1 MLIFLGRWLK
11 GLILGWLMAFIF
23 FLIKRAMKRA
33 FGNVAD
39 FDQQAQ
45 QDQRTGQAHR
55 PPHSADII
63 ETLWDGM
70 STSQLV
76 ASYGQPDQKYREN
89 QTREIWT
96 YMRMTGRT
104 APTEITIENG
114 SVTKWQAAAF
124 KEITNKN

>member
-1 MLIFLGRWLK
+1 
-11 GLILGWLMAFIF
+11 MALIF

-45 QDQRTGQAHR
+45 QTRQAHR

-70 STSQLV
+70 TTSQLI
-76 ASYGQPDQKYREN
+76 ASYGQPDQKYRDG
-89 QTREIWT
+89 QAREIWT
-96 YMRMTGRT
+96 YTRMTGRT
-104 APTEITIENG
+104 DPTEITIENG